1 MAVIRRVT
9 PANPISTFPATV
21 RPGPSIFDV
30 LADGMAGFA
39 DHFDGLAREQARRD
53 GAEMGAAAAGSYM
66 PSNPGAAPPGMPRQG
81 SYTPP
86 SAGPTID
93 NPISPYRGP
102 GTPGSNVLSISGA
115 LDGVDEGLVGA
126 AQQAWGYVM
135 PPGSRI
141 EVSTGVSSHS
151 PRNHAPG
158 RAIDFRVVRP
168 DGSTVMWDDPEAVR
182 AAQFGR
188 ALGVGGF
195 GAGPTYMGG
204 SHFHW
209 DINNPRTWSDDDGG
223 ASDRGPGAATW
234 GMQLAEAEQLGVE
247 GLLRQAGVQPP
258 VTSGAGI
265 AVASRSDSGGAGDI
279 RRYADAIA
287 SVESRG
293 SGDYQAV
300 GPETRTGNRAYG
312 RYQVMDFN
320 VGPWTEEVLGVRMT
334 PEQFLA
340 DEAAQDAVFEA
351 KFGQAL
357 AQYGNPQDAASV
369 WFSGQPL
376 AGNSRNDGFIDV
388 PEYVQR
394 FNAALGEGGTPTM
407 SAMNGEV
414 MPPQTAIRNEQ
425 GQIEMRPLDIFTSE
439 YDIIRQN
446 AALGTYAAGVLNNA
460 SLALSDLR
468 RQFPLDPDGFRQAA
482 QGYVSRMMENAPAPI
497 REQLLSDLQLEAG
510 RTLNGILAA
519 RQENTMARARAEIGA
534 RIETTALE
542 YSTLLAQGDT
552 EGAAVARANLESA
565 LRYRETLPGSTWGPE
580 QTNMLLAGA
589 ERDAVAIRER
599 TTTAR
604 NSEIGS
610 MMSDIRR
617 EAGNGQRSVHESIM
631 DSPEAQAHPEY
642 GATRAAMEFRDFMGG
657 TFPMMSPQERRA
669 FIEEQRGAAV
679 DDYSRNFLGAM
690 ESAHTG
696 LLELERTDPVAAAG
710 ARGFAIAPLDP
721 SDPQTFIQGLMQ
733 RRAMAEAMVAQG
745 FADPENARI
754 FSNAERD
761 AIGEMIGEGAD
772 PETREQIASAL
783 ILTQGEN
790 VVAAMRE
797 LGAEESVAQLAD
809 VARATSNARLLSEG
823 LQGSALRAAGMA
835 RPGTINDMMDVPEV
849 ASIMLEGM
857 GALPANMRATVL
869 EMSLDILAY
878 RTQGAQ
884 EVTDAQRV
892 EAVQAALGRMST
904 GGYGGVQDVFGGTTL
919 IPPTMTPRQV
929 ESAFQSRFA
938 AFVEE
943 GENGE
948 VVVFDAP
955 PPRQAART
963 GDDRTPIGTYASR
976 EEAMASLWE
985 DMPQG
990 VPMFGG
996 QPMTPG
1002 ALGRMQIVPVTRSGE
1017 VRVGLYTMQV
1027 TDRNGVVR
1035 EVEDSDG
1042 NVYVFDVNRMAR

>member
-39 DHFDGLAREQARRD
+39 DHFDGLAREQSRRS

-66 PSNPGAAPPGMPRQG
+66 PSNPGVAPPGMPRQG

-168 DGSTVMWDDPEAVR
+168 DGSTVMWNDPEAVR

-209 DINNPRTWSDDDGG
+209 DINNPRTWSDDDGN

-425 GQIEMRPLDIFTSE
+425 GQLEMRPLDIFTSE

-669 FIEEQRGAAV
+669 LIEEQRGAAV

-690 ESAHTG
+690 ESAHTR

-710 ARGFAIAPLDP
+710 ARGFAITPLDP

-1002 ALGRMQIVPVTRSGE
+1002 ALSRMQIVPVTRGGE

>member
-223 ASDRGPGAATW
+223 ASDSGPGAATW

-425 GQIEMRPLDIFTSE
+425 GQLEMRPLDIFTSE

-599 TTTAR
+599 TTTSA
-604 NSEIGS
+604 
-610 MMSDIRR
+610 
-617 EAGNGQRSVHESIM
+617 
-631 DSPEAQAHPEY
+631 
-642 GATRAAMEFRDFMGG
+642 
-657 TFPMMSPQERRA
+657 
-669 FIEEQRGAAV
+669 EQRNRQPPFGRAG
-679 DDYSRNFLGAM
+679 DGPGRSPPSR
-690 ESAHTG
+690 
-696 LLELERTDPVAAAG
+696 
-710 ARGFAIAPLDP
+710 RGV
-721 SDPQTFIQGLMQ
+721 G
-733 RRAMAEAMVAQG
+733 
-745 FADPENARI
+745 
-754 FSNAERD
+754 
-761 AIGEMIGEGAD
+761 
-772 PETREQIASAL
+772 
-783 ILTQGEN
+783 IL
-790 VVAAMRE
+790 
-797 LGAEESVAQLAD
+797 
-809 VARATSNARLLSEG
+809 
-823 LQGSALRAAGMA
+823 
-835 RPGTINDMMDVPEV
+835 
-849 ASIMLEGM
+849 
-857 GALPANMRATVL
+857 
-869 EMSLDILAY
+869 
-878 RTQGAQ
+878 
-884 EVTDAQRV
+884 
-892 EAVQAALGRMST
+892 
-904 GGYGGVQDVFGGTTL
+904 
-919 IPPTMTPRQV
+919 
-929 ESAFQSRFA
+929 
-938 AFVEE
+938 
-943 GENGE
+943 
-948 VVVFDAP
+948 
-955 PPRQAART
+955 
-963 GDDRTPIGTYASR
+963 
-976 EEAMASLWE
+976 W
-985 DMPQG
+985 
-990 VPMFGG
+990 
-996 QPMTPG
+996 
-1002 ALGRMQIVPVTRSGE
+1002 
-1017 VRVGLYTMQV
+1017 
-1027 TDRNGVVR
+1027 
-1035 EVEDSDG
+1035 
-1042 NVYVFDVNRMAR
+1042 

>member
-1 MAVIRRVT
+1 
-9 PANPISTFPATV
+9 
-21 RPGPSIFDV
+21 
-30 LADGMAGFA
+30 
-39 DHFDGLAREQARRD
+39 
-53 GAEMGAAAAGSYM
+53 
-66 PSNPGAAPPGMPRQG
+66 
-81 SYTPP
+81 
-86 SAGPTID
+86 
-93 NPISPYRGP
+93 
-102 GTPGSNVLSISGA
+102 
-115 LDGVDEGLVGA
+115 
-126 AQQAWGYVM
+126 
-135 PPGSRI
+135 
-141 EVSTGVSSHS
+141 
-151 PRNHAPG
+151 
-158 RAIDFRVVRP
+158 
-168 DGSTVMWDDPEAVR
+168 
-182 AAQFGR
+182 
-188 ALGVGGF
+188 
-195 GAGPTYMGG
+195 MGG

-223 ASDRGPGAATW
+223 ASDSGPGAAQW
-234 GMQLAEAEQLGVE
+234 VAQLAEAEQLGVE
-247 GLLRQAGVQPP
+247 GLLRQAGGQPP

-425 GQIEMRPLDIFTSE
+425 GQLEMRPLDIFTSE

-510 RTLNGILAA
+510 RTLNGILSA

-580 QTNMLLAGA
+580 QTAMFLSGAQREAG
-589 ERDAVAIRER
+589 AIRER
-599 TTTAR
+599 TTNQR

-610 MMSDIRR
+610 RLSDVRETALDGRR
-617 EAGNGQRSVHESIM
+617 HQDEAWVFSGEAASHPDYARTVAALSVRDM
-631 DSPEAQAHPEY
+631 RPDFARLPPEQ
-642 GATRAAMEFRDFMGG
+642 RAAAIAAE
-657 TFPMMSPQERRA
+657 EARA
-669 FIEEQRGAAV
+669 ISGDP
-679 DDYSRNFLGAM
+679 DDEIFLGALRDTHAAALEAEQADVM
-690 ESAHTG
+690 SRMGQNGMAIGELTPELLQEDPTAFLRTLALRGQIADFTVENGYTNARRVFTNEERDALSQFMGPEADPTFPSAVRRDAPRYPRG
-696 LLELERTDPVAAAG
+696 QRGGNGAG
-710 ARGFAIAPLDP
+710 AR
-721 SDPQTFIQGLMQ
+721 
-733 RRAMAEAMVAQG
+733 RRAKRCRVDWPRTLHRQPRGDVPGAHRWGDAASRTG
-745 FADPENARI
+745 PCSDAGCR
-754 FSNAERD
+754 AERGRHGN
-761 AIGEMIGEGAD
+761 AGGPSCRLG
-772 PETREQIASAL
+772 S
-783 ILTQGEN
+783 
-790 VVAAMRE
+790 E
-797 LGAEESVAQLAD
+797 LHPDG
-809 VARATSNARLLSEG
+809 ARLR
-823 LQGSALRAAGMA
+823 GSGVWHD
-835 RPGTINDMMDVPEV
+835 GTDC
-849 ASIMLEGM
+849 G
-857 GALPANMRATVL
+857 
-869 EMSLDILAY
+869 
-878 RTQGAQ
+878 
-884 EVTDAQRV
+884 
-892 EAVQAALGRMST
+892 
-904 GGYGGVQDVFGGTTL
+904 
-919 IPPTMTPRQV
+919 
-929 ESAFQSRFA
+929 
-938 AFVEE
+938 
-943 GENGE
+943 
-948 VVVFDAP
+948 
-955 PPRQAART
+955 
-963 GDDRTPIGTYASR
+963 
-976 EEAMASLWE
+976 
-985 DMPQG
+985 
-990 VPMFGG
+990 
-996 QPMTPG
+996 
-1002 ALGRMQIVPVTRSGE
+1002 
-1017 VRVGLYTMQV
+1017 
-1027 TDRNGVVR
+1027 
-1035 EVEDSDG
+1035 
-1042 NVYVFDVNRMAR
+1042 